1 VEEALL
7 LLPALEPDRLKLSP
21 ESLNKLKN
29 TILDDAR
36 GEGWLQA
43 KVLALECGDGIR
55 FEDLMS

>member
-1 VEEALL
+1 MEEALL

-43 KVLALECGDGIR
+43 KIPALECGDGIR
-55 FEDLMS
+55 FEDVMS